1 MARIKLGPMI
11 TDIAGS
17 IGGATFQR
25 NRFGMTMRTKP
36 LPKKSET
43 PAQFNIRQKIASLQS
58 SWQDLDND
66 QRRQWDRYI
75 NFSGQTIRRDR
86 SVLLSG
92 QSLYIKYQ
100 LFLLLYDQPL
110 LTDLAYVP
118 MPAHPAIKDIYL
130 FMEEAIK
137 LEFTYEVDF
146 YRYFFLFKITSPRL
160 YAQAFNP
167 RGLRFM
173 KVGYQA
179 TYLYDITLSYIAAFG
194 VVPPGESYFHYSIQ
208 FFSTIAPVF
217 TGVFTGKS
225 ILSVY

>member
-1 MARIKLGPMI
+1 MARIKLGPLI
-11 TDIAGS
+11 TDISGS
-17 IGGATFQR
+17 IGMGTIQR
-25 NRFGMTMRTKP
+25 NRFGHTLRLKP

-43 PAQFNIRQKIASLQS
+43 PAQYIVRKHMITIQNAWQALTDAERLQ
-58 SWQDLDND
+58 WN
-66 QRRQWDRYI
+66 RYI
-75 NFSGQTIRRDR
+75 DFSGQTIRRDR

-92 QSLYIKYQ
+92 QSLFIKYQ

-110 LTDLAYVP
+110 LTDLEYVP
-118 MPAHPAIKDIYL
+118 MPAHPAIKAIYL

-137 LEFTYEVDF
+137 LEFTYQVDF

-167 RGLRFM
+167 MGLRFM
-173 KVGYQA
+173 KVTYHA
-179 TYLYDITLSYIAAFG
+179 TYLYDITTSYIAAFG